1 MLQGSPLDEQIQKN
15 RKNSHSLCK
24 SLKRTKCN
32 FSIAAEFVP
41 ENGLPRRLRTAYTNT
56 QLLELEKEFHFNK
69 YLCRPRRIEI
79 AASLDLTERQVSAPQ
94 CNLFRCIRT
103 WQEDSIMPLTNC
115 SLAAVLGERSYL
127 PSIFPL
133 LIAHTLTEV
142 ELIASRLQVKVW
154 FQNRRMKHKRQ
165 TLSKTDDED
174 NKDSLKGDDDQSDSS
189 K

>member
-1 MLQGSPLDEQIQKN
+1 MPPKEDRNSSQPGPYGATGECSAMQFIPLH
-15 RKNSHSLCK
+15 SHM
-24 SLKRTKCN
+24 
-32 FSIAAEFVP
+32 A
-41 ENGLPRRLRTAYTNT
+41 
-56 QLLELEKEFHFNK
+56 
-69 YLCRPRRIEI
+69 
-79 AASLDLTERQVSAPQ
+79 
-94 CNLFRCIRT
+94 
-103 WQEDSIMPLTNC
+103 EDSIMPLTNC